1 MSIQKKSRGIRLR
14 IVLIYCLLVF
24 IATTIIGVFIM
35 SQTEDYLRG
44 TIGDNMRNSL
54 QEGTLLSSLLEYEEI
69 ENHQEEIQRDVD
81 AWGSSLKEEIFV
93 VDKNFQIVAATNE
106 NAGFSALG
114 LLDEGLIL
122 EGLSGKEGESE
133 TALSTSEGTIPVLNM
148 VFPIKNQEQVVGAV
162 YLRADL
168 SSIDDA
174 MASSKEIFAKGMA
187 LGLLATIILGF
198 FISKSITEPI
208 KQVTEKAERMAQ
220 GDFSEEVSVR
230 SNDEI
235 GELANMFN
243 LLRLQLNKTI
253 SEMSNEKNKL
263 ETVLSHMADGL
274 IAMDLQGNII
284 HANQAAMDILKIGSQ
299 EGLISN
305 YDQLVDGILNEG
317 LNLESLRT
325 KAASGPKIESFET
338 GGFIYNLRYDK
349 FKDEDGKE
357 IGLILI
363 LQDITQRHKL
373 EYMQMDFVANV
384 SHELKTPLTTIK
396 SYTETLMDGCPEDP
410 QITNNFLQ
418 IIDSETDRMARLVRD
433 LLQLSR
439 LEYKQEQMHKQVLDL
454 TELLKTSVLK
464 VKLQSEGKS
473 QQLNSLFNPG
483 KEALAFVDKDR
494 MEQVFMNLLS
504 NAIKYTEPGGR
515 IDVDLSLKDEEIR
528 ITVKDNGIGIPKEDV
543 SRVFERFFRVDKARS
558 GGMGG
563 TGLGLAITKQIVEE
577 HEGKII
583 IDSIE
588 GKGTTVVIVLPWANL
603 PEEPGLD

>member
-1 MSIQKKSRGIRLR
+1 
-14 IVLIYCLLVF
+14 
-24 IATTIIGVFIM
+24 M
-35 SQTEDYLRG
+35 SQTEEYLRG
-44 TIGDNMRNSL
+44 TIADNMKNSL
-54 QEGTLLSSLLEYEEI
+54 QEGTLLSSLLAYEDI
-69 ENHQEEIQRDVD
+69 ESHQKEIQSDVD

-93 VDKNFQIVAATNE
+93 VDENFQIVAATNE
-106 NAGFSALG
+106 NAGISALG

-122 EGLSGKEGESE
+122 KGLSGEEGESE
-133 TALSTSEGTIPVLNM
+133 TALNTFDGKIPVMNM
-148 VFPIKNQEQVVGAV
+148 VFPIENKGKILGAV

-174 MASSKEIFAKGMA
+174 MANSKEIFAKGMA
-187 LGLLATIILGF
+187 IGLLVTIILGF

-208 KQVTEKAERMAQ
+208 KQVTEKAQRMAQ

-243 LLRLQLNKTI
+243 LLRLELNKTI

-263 ETVLSHMADGL
+263 ETVLRHMADGL

-284 HANQAAMDILKIGSQ
+284 HANQAAIDILKIGAQ
-299 EGLISN
+299 GAQTSN
-305 YDQLVDGILNEG
+305 YDQLIDGILRDE
-317 LNLESLRT
+317 LNLESLRKKSANGAQT
-325 KAASGPKIESFET
+325 ESFET

-349 FKDEDGKE
+349 FRDEKGKE

-363 LQDITQRHKL
+363 LQDITERHKL

-410 QITNNFLQ
+410 QVANDFLQ

-439 LEYKQEQMHKQVLDL
+439 LEYKQDRMHKQVLNL
-454 TELLKTSVLK
+454 TELLKIAVLK

-473 QQLNSLFNPG
+473 QQLNSLFSQR
-483 KEALAFVDKDR
+483 KEALAYVDKDR
-494 MEQVFMNLLS
+494 MEQVLMNLLS

-515 IDVDLSLKDEEIR
+515 IDVDLRLEEEQIR
-528 ITVKDNGIGIPKEDV
+528 IIVKDNGIGIPKEDL

-563 TGLGLAITKQIVEE
+563 TGLGLSITKQIIDE
-577 HEGKII
+577 HEGKIL

-588 GKGTTVVIVLPWANL
+588 GKGTTVTILLPL
-603 PEEPGLD
+603 VDILEEPDTK

>member
-44 TIGDNMRNSL
+44 TVGDNMRNSL
-54 QEGTLLSSLLEYEEI
+54 QEGTLISSLMEYDEI
-69 ENHQEEIQRDVD
+69 ESHQEEIQRNVD

-93 VDKNFQIVAATNE
+93 VDKNFKILAATNE
-106 NAGFSALG
+106 NAGTSALG

-122 EGLSGKEGESE
+122 KGLSGEEGESE
-133 TALSTSEGTIPVLNM
+133 TALSTSDGTIPVMNM
-148 VFPIKNQEQVVGAV
+148 VFPIQKQGRVLGAL

-174 MASSKEIFAKGMA
+174 MANSKEIFAKGMA
-187 LGLLATIILGF
+187 LGLLVTIILGF

-208 KQVTEKAERMAQ
+208 KHVTEKAQRMAQ
-220 GDFSEEVSVR
+220 GDFSQEVSVK

-243 LLRLQLNKTI
+243 LLRLELNKTI

-263 ETVLSHMADGL
+263 ETVLRHMADGL

-284 HANQAAMDILKIGSQ
+284 HANQAAIDILKIGSH
-299 EGLISN
+299 GPLSN
-305 YDQLVDGILNEG
+305 YDQIIEGVLNEG
-317 LNLESLRT
+317 LNLESLRN
-325 KAASGPKIESFET
+325 KASSGAKIESFEI

-349 FKDEDGKE
+349 FRDEKGNE

-363 LQDITQRHKL
+363 LQDVTQRHKL

-396 SYTETLMDGCPEDP
+396 SYTETLMDSCPEDP
-410 QITNNFLQ
+410 KIANDFLQ

-439 LEYKQEQMHKQVLDL
+439 LEYKQEEMHKQVLNI

-464 VKLQSEGKS
+464 VKLQSEAKF
-473 QQLNSLFNPG
+473 QQLNPLFNQG
-483 KEALAFVDKDR
+483 KEALAYVDKDR

-515 IDVDLSLKDEEIR
+515 IDVDLRLKEKEIR
-528 ITVKDNGIGIPKEDV
+528 ITVKDNGIGIPKEDL

-563 TGLGLAITKQIVEE
+563 TGLGLSITKQIIEE
-577 HEGKII
+577 HEGKILI
-583 IDSIE
+583 ESVE
-588 GKGTTVVIVLPWANL
+588 GKGTTVAIILPFANI
-603 PEEPGLD
+603 PGEPGID

>member
-35 SQTEDYLRG
+35 SQTEEYLRG
-44 TIGDNMRNSL
+44 TIADNMKNSL
-54 QEGTLLSSLLEYEEI
+54 QEGTLLSSLLAYEDI
-69 ENHQEEIQRDVD
+69 ESHQKEIQSDVD

-93 VDKNFQIVAATNE
+93 VDENFQIVAATNE
-106 NAGFSALG
+106 NAGISALG

-122 EGLSGKEGESE
+122 KGLSGEEGESE
-133 TALSTSEGTIPVLNM
+133 TALSTFDGKIPVMNM
-148 VFPIKNQEQVVGAV
+148 VFPIENKGKILGAV

-174 MASSKEIFAKGMA
+174 MANSKEIFAKGMA
-187 LGLLATIILGF
+187 IGLLVTIILGF

-208 KQVTEKAERMAQ
+208 KQVTEKAQRMAQ

-243 LLRLQLNKTI
+243 LLRLELNKTI

-263 ETVLSHMADGL
+263 ETVLRHMADGL

-284 HANQAAMDILKIGSQ
+284 HANQAAIDILKIGAQ
-299 EGLISN
+299 GAQTSN
-305 YDQLVDGILNEG
+305 YDQLIDGILRDE
-317 LNLESLRT
+317 LNLESLRKKSANGAQT
-325 KAASGPKIESFET
+325 ESFET

-349 FKDEDGKE
+349 FRDEKGKE

-363 LQDITQRHKL
+363 LQDITERHKL

-410 QITNNFLQ
+410 QVANDFLQ

-439 LEYKQEQMHKQVLDL
+439 LEYKQDRMHKQVLNL
-454 TELLKTSVLK
+454 TELLKIAVLK

-473 QQLNSLFNPG
+473 QQLNSLFSQR
-483 KEALAFVDKDR
+483 KEALAYVDKDR
-494 MEQVFMNLLS
+494 MEQVLMNLLS

-515 IDVDLSLKDEEIR
+515 IDVDLRLEEEQIR
-528 ITVKDNGIGIPKEDV
+528 IIVKDNGIGIPKEDL

-563 TGLGLAITKQIVEE
+563 TGLGLSITKQIIDE
-577 HEGKII
+577 HEGKIL

-588 GKGTTVVIVLPWANL
+588 GKGTTVTILLPL
-603 PEEPGLD
+603 VDILEEPDTK

>member
-35 SQTEDYLRG
+35 SETEEYLRG
-44 TIGDNMRNSL
+44 TVGDNMKNSL
-54 QEGTLLSSLLEYEEI
+54 QEGTLLSSLLEYQDI
-69 ENHQEEIQRDVD
+69 ENHQEEIQVDVD

-93 VDKNFQIVAATNE
+93 IDENFQIVAATNE

-122 EGLSGKEGESE
+122 KGLSGEEGESE
-133 TALSTSEGTIPVLNM
+133 TALNTSDGTIPVMNM
-148 VFPIKNQEQVVGAV
+148 VFPIKSKGKVMGAV

-174 MASSKEIFAKGMA
+174 MANSKEIFAKGMA
-187 LGLLATIILGF
+187 LGLLVTIVLGF
-198 FISKSITEPI
+198 FISRSITEPI

-220 GDFSEEVSVR
+220 GDFSQEVSVK

-243 LLRLQLNKTI
+243 LLRLELNKTL
-253 SEMSNEKNKL
+253 SEISNEKNKL
-263 ETVLSHMADGL
+263 ETVLRHMADGL
-274 IAMDLQGNII
+274 IAMDLDGKII
-284 HANQAAMDILKIGSQ
+284 HANQAAMDILKVDSQ
-299 EGLISN
+299 ATITST
-305 YDQLVDGILNEG
+305 YDQLIDGIGDEG
-317 LNLESLRT
+317 MKLGPLRK
-325 KAASGPKIESFET
+325 KAANGGQTESFET
-338 GGFIYNLRYDK
+338 AGFIYNLRYDK
-349 FKDEDGKE
+349 FRDENGKD

-396 SYTETLMDGCPEDP
+396 SYTETLLESCPEDP
-410 QITNNFLQ
+410 QIANDFLQ
-418 IIDSETDRMARLVRD
+418 IIDSETDRMTRLVRD

-439 LEYKQEQMHKQVLDL
+439 LEYKQEEMHKQVLNI
-454 TELLKTSVLK
+454 TQLLKTAVLK
-464 VKLQSEGKS
+464 VKLQAEGKS
-473 QQLNSLFNPG
+473 QQLNSLFNQE

-494 MEQVFMNLLS
+494 MEQVFLNLLS

-515 IDVDLSLKDEEIR
+515 IDVDLRLKDDLIS
-528 ITVKDNGIGIPKEDV
+528 ITVKDNGIGIPKESL

-563 TGLGLAITKQIVEE
+563 TGLGLSITKEIVEE
-577 HEGKII
+577 HQGKIS

-588 GKGTTVVIVLPWANL
+588 GRGTTVTIYLPFVRFQG
-603 PEEPGLD
+603 EPGIQ